1 MEESSDEIRHAKGQ
15 IRSSFAQVPCPDPE
29 RLLDPDRW
37 AGEAKA
43 LRSLRRGG
51 WRHWWDIPPDVLD
64 RHHEA
69 LVLLAPEAL
78 RFYLPASMTFALDRH
93 DSANSP
99 ISLLLVVLTP
109 GEKPAAR
116 RAFEARFGGLDGP
129 QRDAVASFL
138 RLWRDWLGDDL
149 DANQARIALERY
161 RGP

>member
-1 MEESSDEIRHAKGQ
+1 
-15 IRSSFAQVPCPDPE
+15 
-29 RLLDPDRW
+29 
-37 AGEAKA
+37 
-43 LRSLRRGG
+43 
-51 WRHWWDIPPDVLD
+51 
-64 RHHEA
+64 
-69 LVLLAPEAL
+69 VLLAPEAL

-109 GEKPAAR
+109 GEKPVAR